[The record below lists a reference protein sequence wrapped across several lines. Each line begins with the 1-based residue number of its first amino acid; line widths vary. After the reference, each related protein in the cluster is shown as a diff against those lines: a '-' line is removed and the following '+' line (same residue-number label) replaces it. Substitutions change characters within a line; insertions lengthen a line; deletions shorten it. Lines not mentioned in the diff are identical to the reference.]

1 MATGTSYHTRLG
13 SPPANGW
20 TPPEITLKAVTGK
33 QSAGM
38 KEVTAAHPLAN
49 FQRHAATLE
58 IQPKLYFAR
67 ENERLIGRY
76 LSRFRQLNPVMAP
89 KEGFET
95 QLRASCMPITCRMGT
110 LGMTRQISDSCLQRI
125 IELCPV
131 PR

>member
-20 TPPEITLKAVTGK
+20 TPSEITLKAVTGK

-67 ENERLIGRY
+67 ENERLDHGTA
-76 LSRFRQLNPVMAP
+76 SRKTSISIAGLVSPSP
-89 KEGFET
+89 KQVRPSVTKRTPRAITRDDDET
-95 QLRASCMPITCRMGT
+95 IVERHSSTSQEDQRM
-110 LGMTRQISDSCLQRI
+110 RSS
-125 IELCPV
+125 
-131 PR
+131 